1 MIQKV
6 TECEL
11 SNAVGRR
18 YAKALF
24 ELSKEGKSVDKVSQG
39 LAEILG
45 YLKES
50 PEMQNFVSSPLYA
63 RDQQRDAIR
72 AVVEKAK
79 LDPLLSNTLGLMAEK
94 GRLGDID
101 GMAAAFAELVSAEQ
115 DEVVVEVTSA
125 KELTAAQSKKLAST
139 LKEKLGKDVTISA
152 SVDPE
157 ILGGLVV
164 NIGSTMIDN
173 SVKGKLSKLHNAMK
187 EVG

>member
-1 MIQKV
+1 M
-6 TECEL
+6 

-24 ELSKEGKSVDKVSQG
+24 ELSKEGKSVDKVSQS
-39 LAEILG
+39 LSELLG
-45 YLKES
+45 YLEVS
-50 PEMQNFVSSPLYA
+50 SDMQNFVSTPLYA
-63 RDQQRDAIR
+63 REHQREAIL
-72 AVVEKAK
+72 AIAKKAK
-79 LDPLLSNTLGLMAEK
+79 LNPLVANTLGLMAQK
-94 GRLGDID
+94 GRLGDIEA
-101 GMAAAFAELVSAEQ
+101 MVSAFQDLVNAEQ

-125 KELTAAQSKKLAST
+125 KELTATQSKKLAST
-139 LKEKLGKDVTISA
+139 LKDKLGKDVTINA
-152 SVDPE
+152 KVDPE